1 MCDHLFLYSKRLSLY
16 FLFYIYV
23 ATGTDTKSQSEFDFS
38 NRKRSLRS
46 SSNSVK
52 QATASTSTGTAPSA
66 TVPPY
71 NVDSDSDDGDCF
83 KSFLDEMVRPS
94 VSSSTKKPAPSLS
107 RNLGRSNVELAED
120 WEMEKTEATGEPSVI
135 SQTKSRS
142 DKVASNVELKD
153 DGREETREPV
163 VGEQGSLDDANVAS
177 DPEASQIQSNTVGS
191 SAGTLENSSKVIT
204 NSETGQIKLDNENSS
219 SKSRVLTESKTTDS
233 DVDLIDT
240 DQENRA
246 EIIRPPKRRSVVRPA
261 ISDDSTDDEGDM
273 SQPMFSIRFP
283 GKETSVNSE
292 VPESGDVAG
301 TRDSVQSLSPQ
312 SNSQGMVGRSILD
325 TIAADGD
332 ELLPSQTLESDLT
345 TNRQVE
351 ETSEEGSFDV
361 AGTSSSAANC
371 SINQAKE
378 RLAEADKEVVDVD
391 SSGSER
397 VRPTR
402 SAAAEKAAAA
412 AERRH
417 QVTSRRNLREA
428 YPSRY

>member
-1 MCDHLFLYSKRLSLY
+1 M
-16 FLFYIYV
+16 
-23 ATGTDTKSQSEFDFS
+23 
-38 NRKRSLRS
+38 
-46 SSNSVK
+46 
-52 QATASTSTGTAPSA
+52 
-66 TVPPY
+66 PPY
-71 NVDSDSDDGDCF
+71 NVDSDSDDGDCL
-83 KSFLDEMVRPS
+83 KSFLDEMARPS

-107 RNLGRSNVELAED
+107 RNRGRSNIELAED

-135 SQTKSRS
+135 THKSRS

-163 VGEQGSLDDANVAS
+163 VGKQGSLDDANVAS

-219 SKSRVLTESKTTDS
+219 SKSRVLPESKTTDN
-233 DVDLIDT
+233 DMDLIDT

-246 EIIRPPKRRSVVRPA
+246 EIIRPPKRRSVLRPA

-273 SQPMFSIRFP
+273 SQPMFSMRFP

-312 SNSQGMVGRSILD
+312 SDSQGMVGRSILD

-332 ELLPSQTLESDLT
+332 ELLPSQTLLESDLT
-345 TNRQVE
+345 TNKQVE

-361 AGTSSSAANC
+361 AGTSSSAANY

-378 RLAEADKEVVDVD
+378 RLAEEDKEVVDVD
-391 SSGSER
+391 SSESER
-397 VRPTR
+397 ARPTR

-417 QVTSRRNLREA
+417 QMTSRRNLREA

>member
-1 MCDHLFLYSKRLSLY
+1 MFS
-16 FLFYIYV
+16 FFIYA
-23 ATGTDTKSQSEFDFS
+23 ATGTDTKSQAEFDFS
-38 NRKRSLRS
+38 DRKRRLRS
-46 SSNSVK
+46 SSNSVE
-52 QATASTSTGTAPSA
+52 QVTASTSTGTAPSA

-71 NVDSDSDDGDCF
+71 NVDSDSDDGDCL
-83 KSFLDEMVRPS
+83 KSFLDEMARPS

-107 RNLGRSNVELAED
+107 RNRGRSNIELAED

-135 SQTKSRS
+135 TQTKSRS
-142 DKVASNVELKD
+142 DKVASNMELED

-163 VGEQGSLDDANVAS
+163 VGKQGSLDDANVAS

-219 SKSRVLTESKTTDS
+219 SKSRVLPESKTTDN
-233 DVDLIDT
+233 DMDLIDT

-246 EIIRPPKRRSVVRPA
+246 EIIRPPKRRSVLRPA

-273 SQPMFSIRFP
+273 SQPMFSMRFP

-312 SNSQGMVGRSILD
+312 SDSQGMVGRSILD

-332 ELLPSQTLESDLT
+332 ELLPSQTLLETDLT
-345 TNRQVE
+345 TNKQVE

-361 AGTSSSAANC
+361 AGTSSSAANY

-378 RLAEADKEVVDVD
+378 RLAEEDKEVVDVD
-391 SSGSER
+391 SSESECA
-397 VRPTR
+397 RPTR

-417 QVTSRRNLREA
+417 QMTSRRNLREA